1 MGAKQRKNFQSLHL
15 AFCQHLPFEK
25 KEKMVK
31 YVVIDK
37 FMKMLDINS
46 YQRDVS
52 ISQVPLLTNITSHG
66 SDNVC
71 KVFEK

>member
-1 MGAKQRKNFQSLHL
+1 
-15 AFCQHLPFEK
+15 
-25 KEKMVK
+25 
-31 YVVIDK
+31 
-37 FMKMLDINS
+37 MKMLDINS

-71 KVFEK
+71 KVVEKWGLRHLFALINIFQKF